1 MSKYDYVS
9 LNGKRYRTA
18 ERSAKVGEK
27 VLIVDCSW
35 TGGMYKNE
43 DILTVDAVGKNG
55 VYVQKVATEGNANG
69 LISAG
74 EYLVLEPI
82 ESEECSEAN
91 PDITD
96 LLANLARRVSSL
108 ESQLS
113 ATQSN
118 VEKLAEE
125 LANVKHLTE
134 SNEQDI
140 AMLDERTQ
148 PTEEPVTP
156 DESIPQYWAEALIR
170 FYGGNR

>member
-1 MSKYDYVS
+1 MSEFAYVNNDKEIWRKVDGDYYSPSIHV
-9 LNGKRYRTA
+9 T
-18 ERSAKVGEK
+18 
-27 VLIVDCSW
+27 
-35 TGGMYKNE
+35 
-43 DILTVDAVGKNG
+43 
-55 VYVQKVATEGNANG
+55 ANG
-69 LISAG
+69 QIGINVGGYVFVKDVSEWHGLAIRKD
-74 EYLVLEPI
+74 EEERCF
-82 ESEECSEAN
+82 ESEESQQ
-91 PDITD
+91 ITD

-108 ESQLS
+108 EQQLS
-113 ATQSN
+113 DTQAN

-125 LANVKHLTE
+125 LANVEHLTE